1 MAQAGSGSGGS
12 PPPRSNAAKRS
23 IACCC
28 ARTPRSPQARIST
41 LSKRAGVST
50 ASFYRQF
57 EDKRECMLASFE
69 ELFGRLL
76 AAIEAACASAD
87 GREEKLGVAVELVAS
102 ALAADRPSA
111 CLLSVEIL
119 ALGSAGALAQ
129 HEAIDRLAPL
139 LPSPADAGGKDPAE
153 AAWASVAAATS
164 LAARRVAEGGSPTAQ
179 ELMRLL
185 V

>member
-1 MAQAGSGSGGS
+1 LPPELVERNQRERLIAAMAELCGEVGYAESSV
-12 PPPRSNAAKRS
+12 AE
-23 IACCC
+23 IA
-28 ARTPRSPQARIST
+28 
-41 LSKRAGVST
+41 KRAGVST

-57 EDKRECMLASFE
+57 EDKRECMLVSFE

-76 AAIEAACASAD
+76 AAIEAACASAG
-87 GREEKLGVAVELVAS
+87 GREEKLGAAVELVAS

-129 HEAIDRLAPL
+129 HGAIDRLASL
-139 LPSPADAGGKDPAE
+139 LPTPVDAKGRDPAE
-153 AAWASVAAATS
+153 VAWASVAAATS
-164 LAARRVAEGGSPTAQ
+164 RAARRVAEGGSPTAQ